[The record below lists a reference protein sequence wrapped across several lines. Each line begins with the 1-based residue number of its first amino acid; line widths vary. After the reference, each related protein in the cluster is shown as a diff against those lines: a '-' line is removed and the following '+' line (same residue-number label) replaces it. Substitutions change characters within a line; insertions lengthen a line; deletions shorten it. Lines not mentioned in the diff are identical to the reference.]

1 MNNLLLKLIP
11 FTGTQKKF
19 YINDILSN
27 TYRLFHRFDEIVK
40 SFIKKYVPLDYS
52 ESWCTFITELVTGR
66 STLL

>member
-11 FTGTQKKF
+11 FTGTRKKF

-40 SFIKKYVPLDYS
+40 KFHKNMYNWIIQKV
-52 ESWCTFITELVTGR
+52 GA
-66 STLL
+66 LL